1 MATVTELYQSVRDKF
16 EIEPAALQTSYISFL
31 RISH

>member
-1 MATVTELYQSVRDKF
+1 MTTITELYQSVRDKF
-16 EIEPAALQTSYISFL
+16 GIGTAALLTSYISFL

>member
-1 MATVTELYQSVRDKF
+1 MVTIAELYQSVRDKF
-16 EIEPAALQTSYISFL
+16 GIETAELLTSYISFL

>member
-1 MATVTELYQSVRDKF
+1 MVTIAELYQSVRDKF
-16 EIEPAALQTSYISFL
+16 GIEPATLQTSYISFL